1 MTIDISNLN
10 TLTLEENVKNN
21 FKRAGNET
29 TLIHTLQVRY
39 NILNLA
45 KRFGIDEEKAV
56 AAALLHD
63 ISSLIPTSNYL
74 ETAELYGLE
83 ILPEERRIPLLL
95 HQKLS
100 RVIAVETFNISDKE
114 VLNAI
119 ACHSTLRK
127 NASDLDKILFL
138 ADKLSWKPEDL
149 PPFMPLV
156 NNQLRHSL
164 NGAVYCYLFN
174 YRQQLDSQAV
184 HPWLKEALSD
194 LRPLAMAS

>member
-1 MTIDISNLN
+1 MAIDITNVT

-21 FKRAGNET
+21 FKRAGQET

-45 KRFGIDEEKAV
+45 KRFGIDEDKAA

-63 ISSLIPTSNYL
+63 ISCLIPESEYL
-74 ETAELYGLE
+74 EIAQAYGLE
-83 ILPEERRIPLLL
+83 ILPEEQRMPLLL
-95 HQKLS
+95 HQKIS
-100 RVIAVETFNISDKE
+100 RILAVETFNIGDKE

-127 NASDLDKILFL
+127 EASDLDKILFL

-149 PPFMPLV
+149 PAFTPLV
-156 NNQLRHSL
+156 NKQLRHSL

-174 YRQQLDSQAV
+174 YRQSLDSQV
-184 HPWLKEALSD
+184 IHPWLKEALAD
-194 LRPLAMAS
+194 MRRFAMAS